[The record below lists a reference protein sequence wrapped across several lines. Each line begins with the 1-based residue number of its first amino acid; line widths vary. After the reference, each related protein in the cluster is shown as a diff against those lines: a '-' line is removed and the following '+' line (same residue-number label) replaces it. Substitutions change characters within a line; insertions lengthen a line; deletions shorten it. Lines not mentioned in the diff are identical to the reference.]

1 MALRRCAK
9 GLSRLARRC
18 AGRGMGHRA
27 SPARAAASTTSRRRA
42 GVPMTP
48 PTRSPRATIWAP
60 VRVATSMTASGPSWT
75 ARARASART
84 RRPSASVFV
93 ISTAVPS
100 YMVMMSPGRW
110 APPPGMFSASA
121 SQASTRTASFWR
133 AAARTTPRTVAAP
146 AMSDFISGMEAGCL
160 RDRPPESKVMPLPT
174 RATRERARRGA
185 QVTRTRR
192 GGWAEPRPT
201 PTMPPKPPFSSAS
214 SSRTS
219 TSRPAAARSRAR
231 WAKTAGVRRL
241 GGSSTRSRIR
251 CTASARAVARA
262 VTAAAGAPSAGGAAT
277 TRRLGGAAAPGRPLQ
292 VWAAQAAPSATAVRS
307 DSPAAGRARTASAD
321 PARARTARPA
331 ARPSTP
337 ARPAPRAAAS
347 SDSSSARSSSRPVP
361 TTRTVAAAIPPRAA
375 AGRRTTSSRPPVKP
389 RVGRSPSRAFTSMPV
404 VSTPSVRTAARGAG
418 AGAGPGAA
426 SFPGPGADAA
436 SSPNPVAP
444 PDLDAARAAST
455 RTSAPSAAGA
465 RLVRSRAVRRDWS

>member
-1 MALRRCAK
+1 MPPARSPTAALRRRAK
-9 GLSRLARRC
+9 GLSSLARRC

-42 GVPMTP
+42 GVPMTA

-93 ISTAVPS
+93 TSTVVPS
-100 YMVMMSPGRW
+100 YMVMMSLGRW

-121 SQASTRTASFWR
+121 SQASTRTASSWR

-192 GGWAEPRPT
+192 GGRAEPRPT
-201 PTMPPKPPFSSAS
+201 PTMPPKPPSSSAA

-219 TSRPAAARSRAR
+219 ASRPAASARASARA
-231 WAKTAGVRRL
+231 AKTAGVRRL

-251 CTASARAVARA
+251 CTASARAAARA
-262 VTAAAGAPSAGGAAT
+262 VTAAASAPSAGGAAT
-277 TRRLGGAAAPGRPLQ
+277 TRRPGGAAAPGRPLQ
-292 VWAAQAAPSATAVRS
+292 V
-307 DSPAAGRARTASAD
+307 
-321 PARARTARPA
+321 
-331 ARPSTP
+331 
-337 ARPAPRAAAS
+337 
-347 SDSSSARSSSRPVP
+347 
-361 TTRTVAAAIPPRAA
+361 
-375 AGRRTTSSRPPVKP
+375 
-389 RVGRSPSRAFTSMPV
+389 
-404 VSTPSVRTAARGAG
+404 
-418 AGAGPGAA
+418 
-426 SFPGPGADAA
+426 
-436 SSPNPVAP
+436 
-444 PDLDAARAAST
+444 
-455 RTSAPSAAGA
+455 
-465 RLVRSRAVRRDWS
+465 